1 MNRLATALFSLILA
15 ASATGCV
22 TRTIT
27 RFEDNQ
33 KAPVTALELNKV
45 TRYWIFGSKMVH
57 QFYMCQDTGN
67 QLVCKLSC
75 DGKNDVVCP
84 AAAGSGGQLT
94 STNIR

>member
-1 MNRLATALFSLILA
+1 MNRLTTALFALVLA

-33 KAPVTALELNKV
+33 KAPVTALEVRK
-45 TRYWIFGSKMVH
+45 TTSYWFSRKEVH
-57 QFYMCQDTGN
+57 QFYLCQDTGN
-67 QLVCKLSC
+67 QLVCRLSC

-84 AAAGSGGQLT
+84 AAAGSGGAMT
-94 STNIR
+94 TTNVR